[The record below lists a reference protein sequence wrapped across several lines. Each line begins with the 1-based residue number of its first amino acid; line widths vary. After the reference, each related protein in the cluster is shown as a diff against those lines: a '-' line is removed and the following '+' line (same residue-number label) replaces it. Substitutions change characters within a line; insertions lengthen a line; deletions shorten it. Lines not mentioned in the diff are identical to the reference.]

1 MDSTRVCLTDGLRY
15 FFIIPSDQPTP
26 TPTPTPTAT
35 ATWWGK
41 LVGVEG
47 NKKERP
53 RSENEREM
61 NGEKIP
67 HGSPFPNEMKVV
79 LLFLS

>member
-1 MDSTRVCLTDGLRY
+1 MDSTRVRLTDGLRY
-15 FFIIPSDQPTP
+15 FFIIPSDQP

-61 NGEKIP
+61 N
-67 HGSPFPNEMKVV
+67 
-79 LLFLS
+79 LLFDTGKTSLVTKDFYYLK